1 MKKIEQSNLYCC
13 ELCGVIIIGKCYN
26 DNGKITHIKQ
36 CIEYENETKKP
47 LIRITARHPKTLKV
61 LDLYFYSI
69 AQAKKHNPH
78 LIEFEEKEYIKR

>member
-1 MKKIEQSNLYCC
+1 MKTLIDKETKTHLQHYEDDHEIDFNFWKIR
-13 ELCGVIIIGKCYN
+13 GFG
-26 DNGKITHIKQ
+26 IKGF
-36 CIEYENETKKP
+36 EVKTMKKP

>member
-1 MKKIEQSNLYCC
+1 M
-13 ELCGVIIIGKCYN
+13 
-26 DNGKITHIKQ
+26 
-36 CIEYENETKKP
+36 KKP

-78 LIEFEEKEYIKR
+78 LIEFEEKEYIKRWKNEKI